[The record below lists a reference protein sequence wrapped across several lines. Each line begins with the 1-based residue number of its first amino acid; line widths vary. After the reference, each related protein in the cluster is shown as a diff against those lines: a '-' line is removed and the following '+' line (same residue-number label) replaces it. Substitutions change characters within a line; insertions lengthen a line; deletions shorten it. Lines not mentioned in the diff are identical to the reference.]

1 MTARRRL
8 PPELLIFTEPI
19 DTPAAIDSQVE
30 CMRAALEGAA
40 GASHRVAVQLRAKAL
55 TARHLHTLGQSLRE
69 VTQQAGVALLVNGRA
84 DVAHAVKADG
94 VHLPEGGLRPA
105 EVRRVLSEGALVG
118 VSTHDA
124 AGLAAAAA
132 DGADY
137 ATLGPFAPT
146 PGKGP
151 PLGEDAFATMVR
163 TAALPVLALGGVKS
177 SNAATALRAGAHG
190 VAVIRAVTRAADPA
204 AAVCA
209 LLDALDRVRGEGG

>member
-1 MTARRRL
+1 MTTRRSF
-8 PPELLIFTEPI
+8 PPELLILTEPI
-19 DTPAAIDSQVE
+19 DTPAAIGSQVQ
-30 CMRAALEGAA
+30 CIRTALEGAA

-55 TARHLHTLGQSLRE
+55 ATRHLHTLGQSLRE
-69 VTQQAGVALLVNGRA
+69 VTRRAGVALLVNGRA
-84 DVAHAVKADG
+84 DVAHAVFADG

-105 EVRRVLSEGALVG
+105 DVRRVLGEGALVG
-118 VSTHDA
+118 VSAHDGA
-124 AGLAAAAA
+124 ALAAAAA

-151 PLGEDAFATMVR
+151 PLAEDAFATMVR
-163 TAALPVLALGGVKS
+163 IAALPVLALGGVNG
-177 SNAATALRAGAHG
+177 SNAAHALRAGAHG

-204 AAVCA
+204 AAVRA